1 MAQRGPKP
9 RLASS
14 GAVFLLCAA
23 SPLLALDPQ
32 RAPSRYGHD
41 AWLSQDGLPQ
51 DFVGAITQTRDGYL
65 WIGTL
70 GGLVRFDGVRFAV
83 FDSSNTPGLKDARIS
98 ALCPGRDSGLWIGTA
113 AGGVSRLEGGAVR
126 VFEPAADASD
136 RSLKYVRALLESRDG
151 SLWVGTSG
159 GGIRRFRDGRR
170 VRDEEPGSLGHTIT
184 AIHEDRGGGVWIGST
199 TDGVTRVEGSRV
211 VRYRAGDA
219 LPHDWVHAVFEDHAG
234 AVWVGT
240 RGGLTRLQ
248 GGRATRFTRA
258 QGFPGDEAR
267 AIWEDRDRNLWVG
280 TLGQG
285 IVRWTGG
292 RFESRS
298 GQGSLSDDNV
308 ISLFEDRE
316 GSLWVGTQKGL
327 NRLKDVAFTS
337 WSRRDGLSHEQVNS
351 LLRTRD
357 DSVWVGTD
365 GGGLNQ
371 LKDGRVRVFT
381 ARDGLGGD
389 YIGPLFES
397 RDGSLWIGG
406 DRFVTHLANGRIKTY
421 RTDPA
426 GQGHFV
432 SLLGE
437 DASGRLVVSIG
448 NQPLLRF
455 DDGRLVPYDDAAGQ
469 GHYRFSM
476 LRDRNGALWFGTTEG
491 LGRLEDG
498 RYTLYTEKDGLPD
511 DTVHSVY
518 EDEQGTLWIATIAGL
533 CRYRDG
539 RFFSFAGAKGLGTG
553 VVSQV
558 IEDSAGYLWMNGRRG
573 IVRVRK
579 EDLDAYADQ
588 RASSIPSTVYGTGDG
603 MESADYNPSYI
614 QASACRTKDGR
625 LWFATTKGIA
635 VIDPLRLAV
644 NTLPPPV
651 VLESVVADDDAVP
664 LVEGARI
671 APGRKKFEFHYTAL
685 SFVSPEKL
693 RFRYLLEPF
702 DSDWTPEHDRRA
714 AYYTNLPPGRYRF
727 RVKAAN
733 ADGVWNE
740 AGSSFAFE
748 LEPRFHQTRWFRVL
762 LFGLAVLAG
771 FGLHR
776 VRLARIEGRFAA
788 IMGERNRMAR
798 ELHDS
803 LAQGLAGIALHAG
816 ALRKDEPALSPTGCR
831 HLETIGRLV
840 ESSLAE
846 ARGSVWDL
854 HPESLRHRDLAEA
867 LRAMIGELT
876 ADTPL
881 RARLEVRGTPR
892 PLGRQVERNIFRIG
906 QEALTNALK
915 HSQGGDV
922 EMVLSFEDD
931 RVELR
936 VRDNG
941 RGFDTQE
948 AARRER
954 AGFGLHS
961 MRERA
966 QQMGGR
972 VTVTSRPGA
981 GTEVVLEAPVS

>member
-1 MAQRGPKP
+1 
-9 RLASS
+9 
-14 GAVFLLCAA
+14 LLCAA
-23 SPLLALDPQ
+23 SPLFALDPQ
-32 RAPSRYGHD
+32 RLPSRYGHD
-41 AWLSQDGLPQ
+41 SWLSQDGLPQ

-70 GGLVRFDGVRFAV
+70 GGLVRFDGVRFTV
-83 FDSSNTPGLKDARIS
+83 LDSSNTPGLKDARIT
-98 ALCPGRDSGLWIGTA
+98 ALCPGRESGLWIGTA
-113 AGGVSRLEGGAVR
+113 AGGVSRLEGGALQ
-126 VFEPAADASD
+126 VFEPASEASD

-159 GGIRRFRDGRR
+159 GGIRRFRQGRR
-170 VRDEEPGSLGHTIT
+170 VRDEEPPSLGHTIN
-184 AIHEDRGGGVWIGST
+184 AILEDRGGDVWIGTT
-199 TDGVTRVEGSRV
+199 TDGVARLHAGHVI
-211 VRYRAGDA
+211 RYRAGDT
-219 LPHDWVHAVFEDHAG
+219 LPHNWVHAIFEDQAG

-240 RGGLTRLQ
+240 RGGLTRIQ
-248 GGRATRFTRA
+248 DGRAVSFTRA
-258 QGFPGDEAR
+258 HGFPGDEAR

-285 IVRWTGG
+285 LVRWTAG
-292 RFESRS
+292 RFASRS
-298 GQGSLSDDNV
+298 GEGSLSDDNV

-327 NRLKDVAFTS
+327 NRLKNVAFTS

-365 GGGLNQ
+365 GGGLDQ
-371 LKDGRVRVFT
+371 LTNGRVRVFT
-381 ARDGLGGD
+381 ARDGLGSD

-397 RDGSLWIGG
+397 RDGSVWIGG
-406 DRFVTHLANGRIKTY
+406 DGFVSHLSDGQIKTY

-437 DASGRLVVSIG
+437 DMSGRLVVSIG

-455 DDGRLVPYDDAAGQ
+455 EDGRLVPYDDAAGQ

-476 LRDRNGALWFGTTEG
+476 LRDREGALWFGTTEG
-491 LGRLEDG
+491 LGRLQDG

-511 DTVHSVY
+511 DTVHSAY
-518 EDEQGTLWIATIAGL
+518 EDEQGTLWIATIGGL
-533 CRYRDG
+533 CRFRDG

-558 IEDSAGYLWMNGRRG
+558 LEDSAGYLWMNGRRG

-579 EDLDAYADQ
+579 EDLDAYAER

-625 LWFATTKGIA
+625 LWFATTKGVA
-635 VIDPLRLAV
+635 FIDPLRLAI
-644 NTLPPPV
+644 NPLPPPV
-651 VLESVVADDDAVP
+651 VLESVVADDESVS

-693 RFRYLLEPF
+693 RFRYVLEGF
-702 DSDWTPEHDRRA
+702 DSDWTASHDRRA
-714 AYYTNLPPGRYRF
+714 AYYTNLPPGPYRF

-740 AGSSFAFE
+740 AGAAFAFE
-748 LEPRFHQTRWFRVL
+748 LEPRFHQTRWFSLLLVGLLVL
-762 LFGLAVLAG
+762 GG

-776 VRLARIEGRFAA
+776 LRLARIEARFAA
-788 IMGERNRMAR
+788 VMGERNRMAR

-816 ALRKDEPALSPTGCR
+816 ALREAEAELSPTGSR
-831 HLETIGRLV
+831 HLDTIGRLV

-846 ARGSVWDL
+846 ARSSVWDL

-867 LRAMIGELT
+867 LRSMVRELT
-876 ADTPL
+876 VDTPL
-881 RARLEVRGTPR
+881 KAALEVRGTPR

-915 HSQGGDV
+915 HSQGGEV
-922 EMVLSFEDD
+922 EMVLSFEDG

-948 AARRER
+948 AATRSR
-954 AGFGLHS
+954 AGFGLNS

-966 QQMGGR
+966 EQMGGR
-972 VTVTSRPGA
+972 FTVTSRPGA

>member
-1 MAQRGPKP
+1 MAHRGPKL
-9 RLASS
+9 RLGKS
-14 GAVFLLCAA
+14 GAFFLLCAA
-23 SPLLALDPQ
+23 SPLFALDPE
-32 RAPSRYGHD
+32 RPPSRYGHD

-83 FDSSNTPGLKDARIS
+83 FDSSNTPGLKDARIT
-98 ALCPGRDSGLWIGTA
+98 ALCPGRESGLWIGTA
-113 AGGVSRLEGGAVR
+113 AGGVSRLEDGSLGA
-126 VFEPAADASD
+126 FEPASEASD
-136 RSLKYVRALLESRDG
+136 RSLKYVRSLLEAADG

-159 GGIRRFRDGRR
+159 GGIRRFRQGRR
-170 VRDEEPGSLGHTIT
+170 VREDEPSSLGHTIT
-184 AIHEDRGGGVWIGST
+184 AIHEDRRGDIWIGT
-199 TDGVTRVEGSRV
+199 TTEGVAQLHGSRV

-219 LPHDWVHAVFEDHAG
+219 LPHNYVHAIFEDHSG
-234 AVWVGT
+234 GVWVGT
-240 RGGLTRLQ
+240 RGGLTRIQ
-248 GGRATRFTRA
+248 EGRATRFTRE
-258 QGFPGDEAR
+258 QGFPAEEAR
-267 AIWEDRDRNLWVG
+267 AIWEDRHRNLWVG

-285 IVRWTGG
+285 LIRWSGG
-292 RFESRS
+292 KFDSRS

-308 ISLFEDRE
+308 VSLFEDRE

-327 NRLKDVAFTS
+327 NRLNDVAFTS

-351 LLRTRD
+351 LLRRRD

-365 GGGLNQ
+365 GGGLNK
-371 LKDGRVRVFT
+371 LENGRVRVFT
-381 ARDGLGGD
+381 SRDGLGSD

-397 RDGSLWIGG
+397 RDGSLWVGG
-406 DRFVTHLANGRIKTY
+406 DGFVSHLTSGRFETY

-426 GQGHFV
+426 GEGHFV
-432 SLLGE
+432 SVLGE
-437 DASGRLVVSIG
+437 DAKGQLVVSIG

-455 DDGRLVPYDDAAGQ
+455 EAGRLVPYDEAAGAR
-469 GHYRFSM
+469 HYRFSM
-476 LRDRNGALWFGTTEG
+476 LRDREGALWFGTVEG
-491 LGRLEDG
+491 LARLEDG

-518 EDEQGTLWIATIAGL
+518 EDEQGTLWIATIGGL
-533 CRYRDG
+533 CRFREG
-539 RFFSFAGAKGLGTG
+539 RFFSFAGAQGLGSG

-558 IEDSAGYLWMNGRRG
+558 LEDSSGHLWMNGRRG

-579 EDLDAYADQ
+579 EDLDAYAEG
-588 RASSIPSTVYGTGDG
+588 RVSSIPSTVYGTGDG
-603 MESADYNPSYI
+603 MESADYSPSYI
-614 QASACRTKDGR
+614 QASACRTGDGR
-625 LWFATTKGIA
+625 LWFATTKGVA
-635 VIDPLRLAV
+635 FIDPLRLAI

-651 VLESVVADDDAVP
+651 VLESVVADDEDVP
-664 LVEGARI
+664 LAEGAHI
-671 APGRKKFEFHYTAL
+671 GPGRKKFEFHYTAL

-693 RFRYLLEPF
+693 RFRYVLEGF
-702 DSDWTPEHDRRA
+702 DSDWTASHDRRA

-740 AGSSFAFE
+740 AGAAFAFE
-748 LEPRFHQTRWFRVL
+748 LEPRFHQTRWFTLLLVGLLVL
-762 LFGLAVLAG
+762 GG
-771 FGLHR
+771 FSLHR
-776 VRLARIEGRFAA
+776 LRLARIEARFAA
-788 IMGERNRMAR
+788 VMGERNRMAR

-816 ALRKDEPALSPTGCR
+816 ALREAEAELSPAGSR
-831 HLETIGRLV
+831 HLATIGRLV

-846 ARGSVWDL
+846 ARSSVWDL
-854 HPESLRHRDLAEA
+854 HPESLRHRDLSEA
-867 LRAMIGELT
+867 LRSMVRELT
-876 ADTPL
+876 VDTPL
-881 RARLEVRGTPR
+881 KAGLEVRGTPR

-915 HSQGGDV
+915 HSQGGEV
-922 EMVLSFEDD
+922 QMVLSFEDG

-948 AARRER
+948 AATRGR
-954 AGFGLHS
+954 AGFGLNS

-966 QQMGGR
+966 EQMGGR